1 MDFTLGFLNVS
12 PYINQ
17 PNHLYGWLGWLIFAS
32 LLVWAIYRFWDKD
45 FKPERFS
52 IKWLI
57 FLFLLV
63 PFTTFLFGFSFP
75 AQFAAPIPGIPGESN
90 TPVVLLFS
98 AVPWMLAAG
107 MVGPFYAL
115 LIALIQG
122 LFRSVWFSHNMFTI
136 LETISV
142 AFLFLLMVNQRF
154 RTRIYHFL
162 RKPFFAACVV
172 CVGLFFFTII
182 STLCTVQGSI
192 AVRID
197 YFLTRG
203 WWGFL
208 ARCFELLIAACV
220 IELVRRVKP
229 ELWIKPKPLIPSLSE
244 ISIQWKFNRTTILV
258 GIAFFLS
265 VFMIDWLA
273 AGYMAGRLI
282 ENSLKSNAKIISQ
295 SIPYFLETGQ
305 NLAMNL
311 AKTSLFRD
319 TPDKTREQLAIGMRM
334 VPYFRQLYLFDENGN
349 PVTGF
354 PQKNFELIQPSLEE
368 KAAVKLALRGVPV
381 QTYVIQPLP
390 NETSAQVSILAA
402 ITDGD
407 GTIKGVLLGRTDF
420 ESNPF
425 TQPVIEALESIKE
438 PMKGE
443 GIILDENNRIL
454 YHSIHKNLV
463 MTQYVTDS
471 IPSEGISDDIS
482 EDGTRRSV
490 YVQTIVGRPWKVV
503 LTVPAEIAQMQAIMI
518 SIPLIGLLGVFF
530 IFMTV
535 FMWVGLNSITSSLK
549 NLAHESS
556 LIAQGDLKRPLKIAG
571 EDEVGQLSDAME
583 KMRIR
588 LDARMEELNR
598 LLRVSASAAS
608 SLEINNAIQPIL
620 QAALT
625 GGVCSA
631 RIALVRDYSF
641 EKIDSNLSCYGTGEE
656 SNLYSYLDEQLF
668 EVVRMKGK
676 LVISN
681 TNRYRLFNFA
691 QAMGRPGSVFAVPL
705 GKNDE
710 YMGVLWLAYSTPHI
724 FSQEEVAFFETL
736 AGLATLTV
744 ANARLY
750 ASAEI
755 GRQRLEAVINS
766 TPEPVM
772 VFDENLRLLLF
783 NPESILA
790 GILSNPKAGQNL
802 EEFIPMPELREAIK
816 RGGEGKLISREITMK
831 SGKVYYVLVS
841 PVVSEGRFV
850 GKVCL
855 LQDVTRFKES
865 DSIKSDFVSL
875 VSHDLR
881 HPLSLVLGYARMLP
895 VVGEMNEQQKDYN
908 QKIINGVETMGKL
921 VSSLL
926 DLGRVET
933 GIGLQ
938 VVKLSLTEVIEKVT
952 ASLQPQVVQK
962 NLTIEYQDGLK
973 ESFINPMIIE
983 GDADLLRQAVLNL
996 VENAVIF
1003 NPMNGTVRLD
1013 LVDKGETVL
1022 FSVEDT
1028 GIGIAPL
1035 DLPHVFEKFYR
1046 SERQDSRKPRG
1057 IGLGLA
1063 IVKSIIEWHGGRAD
1077 VYSTLGKGSTFF
1089 FEIPKKQTPRL
1100 N

>member
-1 MDFTLGFLNVS
+1 MNFILSFLNVS

-17 PNHLYGWLGWLIFAS
+17 PNHLYGWLGWFVFFCLLI
-32 LLVWAIYRFWDKD
+32 WGIYRFWNKD
-45 FKPERFS
+45 FKAERFS

-63 PFTTFLFGFSFP
+63 PITTFLFGLSFP
-75 AQFAAPIPGIPGESN
+75 DQFAAPLPGIPDEN
-90 TPVVLLFS
+90 NIPVVLLFS
-98 AVPWMLAAG
+98 AVPWMLAVG

-115 LIALIQG
+115 LIALLQG
-122 LFRSVWFSHNMFTI
+122 LFRAIWFSHNLFTI

-142 AFLFLLMVNQRF
+142 AFLFIWMVNQRF
-154 RTRIYHFL
+154 RTRIYHSL
-162 RKPFFAACVV
+162 RKPLFAACVV
-172 CVGLFFFTII
+172 CVGLFFLTIF

-197 YFLTRG
+197 YFLTRS
-203 WWGFL
+203 WWGML
-208 ARCFELLIAACV
+208 ARWFELLLAGGIV
-220 IELVRRVKP
+220 ELVRLYKP
-229 ELWIKPKPLIPSLSE
+229 EFWIKPKPLIPSPSE
-244 ISIQWKFNRTTILV
+244 ISIQWKFNRTTIMV

-265 VFMIDWLA
+265 VFIIDWLA

-282 ENSLKSNAKIISQ
+282 ENSLESNAKIISQ

-311 AKTSLFRD
+311 AKMSLFKD
-319 TPDKTREQLAIGMRM
+319 SPDKTREQLAVGMRM
-334 VPYFRQLYLFDENGN
+334 VPYFRQLFLFDENGE

-354 PQKNFELIQPSLEE
+354 PQKNFELIQPTVEE
-368 KAAVKLALRGVPV
+368 KAAIKLALRGVPV
-381 QTYVIQPLP
+381 QTYVIHPLP

-402 ITDGD
+402 IANDSGE
-407 GTIKGVLLGRTDF
+407 IKGVLLGRTDF

-463 MTQYVTDS
+463 MTEYVTDPM
-471 IPSEGISDDIS
+471 PSEGMSDNLS

-518 SIPLIGLLGVFF
+518 SIPLIGLLGV
-530 IFMTV
+530 IFV
-535 FMWVGLNSITSSLK
+535 FMVVSMWAGLNSITGSMK
-549 NLAHESS
+549 NLAQESA
-556 LIAQGDLKRPLKIAG
+556 LIAQGDLKRPLKVVG
-571 EDEVGQLSDAME
+571 EDEVGQLSEAME
-583 KMRIR
+583 EMRIR

-598 LLRVSASAAS
+598 LLSVSASAAS
-608 SLEINNAIQPIL
+608 SLQVNNAVQPIL

-631 RIALVRDYSF
+631 RIVLVRDYSF
-641 EKIDSNLSCYGTGEE
+641 EKIDSNLSCYGTGES

-691 QAMGRPGSVFAVPL
+691 QALGRPGSVFAVPL

-710 YMGVLWLAYSTPHI
+710 YMGVLWLAHQTPHI
-724 FSQEEVAFFETL
+724 YSQEEDRFIETL
-736 AGLATLTV
+736 AGLATLTI
-744 ANARLY
+744 ANARLF
-750 ASAEI
+750 ASADI

-783 NPESILA
+783 NPEAILA
-790 GILSNPKAGQNL
+790 GILSNPKAGQHL

-816 RGGEGKLISREITMK
+816 QGGEGKLISREINLK
-831 SGKVYYVLVS
+831 NGRVYYVLVS

-865 DSIKSDFVSL
+865 DSIKSDFVAL

-908 QKIINGVETMGKL
+908 QKIITGLETMGKL

-938 VVKLSLTEVIEKVT
+938 IVKLSMTEVIEKVV
-952 ASLQPQVVQK
+952 AALQPQVVQK
-962 NLTIEYQDGLK
+962 NLTIEYLEGMK
-973 ESFINPMIIE
+973 ESFINPLIIE

-996 VENAVIF
+996 VENAVTFTTMGGKIKL
-1003 NPMNGTVRLD
+1003 NLINKGDTVF
-1013 LVDKGETVL
+1013 

-1046 SERQDSRKPRG
+1046 SERQESRKPRG

-1063 IVKSIIEWHGGRAD
+1063 IVKSIVEWHGGRAD
-1077 VYSTLGKGSTFF
+1077 VDSTLGKGSTFY